1 MGAFVLRN
9 EAGDGLCPG
18 LPARENLINTATIG
32 IENSGMRVGWE
43 LYPEGEVRTWPGTLP
58 GVSLT
63 EARDFDRL
71 WEEVGGGSVA
81 VDFTPIDDVDANQ
94 VEVVFRERSK
104 RVRYD
109 GDRVTINFE
118 LLEAK

>member
-1 MGAFVLRN
+1 M
-9 EAGDGLCPG
+9 
-18 LPARENLINTATIG
+18 
-32 IENSGMRVGWE
+32 
-43 LYPEGEVRTWPGTLP
+43 
-58 GVSLT
+58 
-63 EARDFDRL
+63 
-71 WEEVGGGSVA
+71 
-81 VDFTPIDDVDANQ
+81 DFTPIDDVDANQ